1 MHRLFERLMLGAGRG
16 TRWFLPLLVSGV
28 CLLLAVTVGLAVAEP
43 RAGSGALW
51 LLVPVLIAVAV
62 LIAVPSFAGLWGA
75 VRAHELAMVGA
86 HDGLF
91 EWNPVTKRLKVAPR
105 LLNILGYTD
114 DFLPDTHAW
123 LGIVHPDDRAG
134 YNRAVAAHLK
144 GLTGHFY
151 CEYRVRASNGEYRW
165 LAARGIAVRNRKGRA
180 TLMVGSVTDITER
193 IAREQRIREMAL
205 TDQLTGLPN
214 RRSLLDRIPAV
225 LAEAQRAGSM
235 VAILFIDLDRF
246 KNVNDSRGHAIGD
259 DLLVALANRLAGVLR
274 PYDSLVRQGGDE
286 LIALLPGLGDA
297 PEAEAVAR
305 RLIEAV
311 AEPVHLED
319 AEIRLTASIG
329 VALFPRDGDD
339 ADALLRAADMAMYAA
354 KAEGGNDLRFFE
366 PRMMERV
373 TARAS
378 MEQRLRIAIENGDL
392 TLHYQPQIRFAD
404 DALIGAE
411 ALVRWRDG
419 ERMVPPDEFIG
430 LAEETGLIDPLGR
443 WVMESAV
450 AQVRRWG
457 VRYPAP
463 LRVSINLSPR
473 QFLKRPIDV
482 DLLSVLLRAEVPAQ
496 RIELEI
502 TESVFLTPGNRA
514 VKILNSL
521 REAGCRIALDDFG
534 TGYSSLSYL
543 QLLQLDCLK
552 IDKSFIHNLEL
563 APGGAGVRNG
573 AAIVSAMIALGH
585 RLGYEVVAEGVE
597 TADQH
602 LWLKALGCNTY
613 QGYYFSRPLAV
624 EDFERI
630 LQRQPAPMPG

>member
-392 TLHYQPQIRFAD
+392 TLHFQPQIRFAD

-482 DLLSVLLRAEVPAQ
+482 DLLSVLLRAEAPAQ

>member
-28 CLLLAVTVGLAVAEP
+28 CLLVAVTVGLAVAEP

>member
-75 VRAHELAMVGA
+75 VRADELAMVGA

>member
-630 LQRQPAPMPG
+630 LQRQPAPMLG